1 MYGYR
6 NHVSLNMH
14 GNIKDYDLYLPEK
27 LRVNVFIDLDK
38 ILAEENL
45 SNNSFQML
53 YKFQKDKYEILL
65 QKMLSKNK
73 SLFIGF
79 SNYCGVFIKS
89 GKEIL
94 DNCNTNLR
102 TYGACPKDSS
112 VKRIIITSSDN
123 VLFPTIVP
131 SKKYNQY
138 KFEPDFSPPGEENYK
153 IKRKNKIVEKHMSV
167 FYLDNPKLSYYPRD
181 TLDLYKKN

>member
-1 MYGYR
+1 MNGYG

-45 SNNSFQML
+45 PNNNFQML
-53 YKFQKDKYEILL
+53 YKFKRDLYERLL
-65 QKMLSKNK
+65 KKMLSKEK
-73 SLFIGF
+73 LLFIGF

-89 GKEIL
+89 GNEIL
-94 DNCNTNLR
+94 NNCNANLR

-138 KFEPDFSPPGEENYK
+138 KFEPDFSPPSEDYYT
-153 IKRKNKIVEKHMSV
+153 IKRKNKTVEKHMSV
-167 FYLDNPKLSYYPRD
+167 FYLNNPKLSYYPID
-181 TLDLYKKN
+181 IIDLNKKN